1 MYSWIRIWV
10 GPSQPIYVNIKA
22 LLRCDTSFPKMSAPR
37 AKMYLQ
43 VERET
48 MRESVMVSQIDTAKL
63 TTMLN
68 AKADRDDLVGEQMVV
83 ANTVKGL
90 ATVCSD
96 GVGWWKNDD
105 GKYLV
110 GAWVRYSNP
119 TFYLTEDELL
129 SCLSSEQVDLAE
141 FVQTFGSR
149 LENNFDLWYNQVK
162 NVSQDISAFDFA

>member
-1 MYSWIRIWV
+1 MSYPHATMYI
-10 GPSQPIYVNIKA
+10 
-22 LLRCDTSFPKMSAPR
+22 
-37 AKMYLQ
+37 Q

-48 MRESVMVSQIDTAKL
+48 MRTSVMVSQIDTAKL

-68 AKADRDDLVGEQMVV
+68 AKADRDDLVGEPMVV
-83 ANTVKGL
+83 ANTVKGF
-90 ATVCSD
+90 ATVCSE
-96 GVGWWKNDD
+96 GVGWWKNND

-110 GAWVRYSNP
+110 GAWVGYSNP

-149 LENNFDLWYNQVK
+149 LENNFDLWYDQVK

>member
-1 MYSWIRIWV
+1 
-10 GPSQPIYVNIKA
+10 
-22 LLRCDTSFPKMSAPR
+22 MSAPR
-37 AKMYLQ
+37 ATMYIQ
-43 VERET
+43 AERET

-90 ATVCSD
+90 ATVCSE
-96 GVGWWKNDD
+96 GVGWWKNDED
-105 GKYLV
+105 KYLV
-110 GAWVRYSNP
+110 GAWVGYSNP

-149 LENNFDLWYNQVK
+149 LENNFHLWYDQVK

>member
-1 MYSWIRIWV
+1 
-10 GPSQPIYVNIKA
+10 
-22 LLRCDTSFPKMSAPR
+22 MSAPR
-37 AKMYLQ
+37 ATMYIQ
-43 VERET
+43 AERET

>member
-1 MYSWIRIWV
+1 
-10 GPSQPIYVNIKA
+10 
-22 LLRCDTSFPKMSAPR
+22 
-37 AKMYLQ
+37 
-43 VERET
+43 
-48 MRESVMVSQIDTAKL
+48 MRESVMVSKIDTAKL

-90 ATVCSD
+90 ATVCSE

-105 GKYLV
+105 GKYIV
-110 GAWVRYSNP
+110 GAWVGYSNP

-149 LENNFDLWYNQVK
+149 LENNFHLWYDQVK

>member
-1 MYSWIRIWV
+1 LYSWIRIWV

-22 LLRCDTSFPKMSAPR
+22 LLRCDISFPKMSAPR
-37 AKMYLQ
+37 ATMYIQ
-43 VERET
+43 AERET

>member
-1 MYSWIRIWV
+1 
-10 GPSQPIYVNIKA
+10 
-22 LLRCDTSFPKMSAPR
+22 
-37 AKMYLQ
+37 
-43 VERET
+43 
-48 MRESVMVSQIDTAKL
+48 MVSQIDTAKL

>member
-1 MYSWIRIWV
+1 
-10 GPSQPIYVNIKA
+10 
-22 LLRCDTSFPKMSAPR
+22 MSSPR
-37 AKMYLQ
+37 ATMYIQ
-43 VERET
+43 AERET

>member
-1 MYSWIRIWV
+1 
-10 GPSQPIYVNIKA
+10 
-22 LLRCDTSFPKMSAPR
+22 MSAPR
-37 AKMYLQ
+37 ATMYIQ
-43 VERET
+43 AERET

-90 ATVCSD
+90 ATVCSE